1 MKYRRKAN
9 KMKILT
15 SSLIS
20 AQFLLEEQP
29 RSTMSPSLADLAQVD
44 RKGHIL
50 RREDGGGCDVTL
62 SSCVMIT
69 MMMMQWS
76 GSLYCTMP
84 FTKLHV
90 FKEIFGF
97 TALFWPLVSL

>member
-1 MKYRRKAN
+1 MEYRRKAN

-50 RREDGGGCDVTL
+50 RREEGGWCVCHSVVLCGDNDDDDAMVGITL
-62 SSCVMIT
+62 LHYA
-69 MMMMQWS
+69 
-76 GSLYCTMP
+76 LYKIAR
-84 FTKLHV
+84 F
-90 FKEIFGF
+90 
-97 TALFWPLVSL
+97 

>member
-1 MKYRRKAN
+1 
-9 KMKILT
+9 
-15 SSLIS
+15 
-20 AQFLLEEQP
+20 
-29 RSTMSPSLADLAQVD
+29 MSPSLADLAQVD

-50 RREDGGGCDVTL
+50 RREDGVGCDVTL
-62 SSCVMIT
+62 SSVMIT

-90 FKEIFGF
+90 FKEIFGS
-97 TALFWPLVSL
+97 TPKYSRLVDKFLEKPFFG